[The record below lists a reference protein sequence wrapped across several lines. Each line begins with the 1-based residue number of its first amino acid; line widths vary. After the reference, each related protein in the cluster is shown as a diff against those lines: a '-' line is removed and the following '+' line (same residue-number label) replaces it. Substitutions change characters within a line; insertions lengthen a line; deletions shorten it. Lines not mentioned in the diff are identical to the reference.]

1 MDPTARF
8 LKALADGTYHAI
20 VHMTEDTF
28 EPPGTAKSEVPL
40 FLRTLA
46 EAGGLTR
53 EALIT
58 HDAVDA
64 LWQRHLR
71 EVALELLRTVASSA
85 STDECVIDDPVMTK
99 VYGRINVSGLSR
111 RTGMDAAY
119 AEAAVQSMAR
129 LLIEAVQAAGTVEI
143 SIEDHALR
151 LLAA

>member
-28 EPPGTAKSEVPL
+28 EPPGTPKSEVPL

-46 EAGGLTR
+46 EAGGLTG

-85 STDECVIDDPVMTK
+85 STDECV
-99 VYGRINVSGLSR
+99 INVSGLSR